1 MHELRKE
8 ITKATESLNQLCE
21 WLEIAKAEKDT
32 KEIERLTLDVA
43 KKMYYR
49 EGLIKALRIV
59 SKES

>member
-21 WLEIAKAEKDT
+21 WLQIAKAEKDT